1 MAPAPW
7 QLLQLFQVTWLNGQT
22 WKQTIC
28 HWRLQCG
35 WELRYMKDSPHKF
48 NLLVLDGILPVLPF
62 RSICS
67 EFSTSSSSRKL
78 TTVFM
83 ISACLEQVKLEGE
96 CAGRAKSTGRDEGSF
111 QPLNTRSHNVVFVVP
126 KGTNQ
131 PLLQDLP
138 PSPLHA
144 FQSSLQ
150 GWPFPHRNNRILS
163 F

>member
-1 MAPAPW
+1 
-7 QLLQLFQVTWLNGQT
+7 
-22 WKQTIC
+22 
-28 HWRLQCG
+28 
-35 WELRYMKDSPHKF
+35 MKDSPHKF

-111 QPLNTRSHNVVFVVP
+111 QPLNTRSHNVVFLVP

-150 GWPFPHRNNRILS
+150 GWPCKANEVKSLDPSFPTKATVFIFPS
-163 F
+163 FQERGKECRGGSFGFLLKP